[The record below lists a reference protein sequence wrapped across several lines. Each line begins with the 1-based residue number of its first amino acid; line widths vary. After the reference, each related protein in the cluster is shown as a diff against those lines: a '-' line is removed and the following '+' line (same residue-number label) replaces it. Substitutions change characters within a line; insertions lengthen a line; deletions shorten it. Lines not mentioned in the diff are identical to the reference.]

1 MTTHQLVTDIIFVL
15 PTLVHTLYLE
25 RYWDYFGMYGEPYK
39 FLSLARLY
47 FQGIAI
53 WCIVVFFRRQNDA
66 LKNIRAPYHFLV
78 IALEYTDVA
87 CQSDNPLY
95 WCLGMVILRLMF
107 ELYYDDK
114 VYHIA

>member
-15 PTLVHTLYLE
+15 PTLIHTLYLE
-25 RYWDYFGMYGEPYK
+25 RYWDYFGLYGEPYK
-39 FLSLARLY
+39 FLNLARLY

-66 LKNIRAPYHFLV
+66 LKNLRAPYHFLV
-78 IALEYTDVA
+78 IALEYTGVS

-95 WCLGMVILRLMF
+95 WCLGMVTLRLMF

-114 VYHIA
+114 VYHTA